1 MVVVAHLTAAERQAA
16 DRDAQMPERFA
27 NAQRRRPKVV
37 DISGGQSVA
46 REVQEQPEE
55 LLQRTIEAIANATFT
70 GKVRATRVER
80 APLRKCVLSHP
91 ALSIPMRIAQGDKP
105 VVQRMLYELE
115 WYINVAIESAQ
126 ADALSVAIDPL
137 LHRARQRASR
147 LLSRLSLSIRLS
159 ESSSARASDSW
170 ARFSGGRERSANSQ
184 GSDPRGASSPRPHRC
199 VAVAPADPPSTAVVA
214 VAPRLPQSHS
224 SDEETLCEASATA
237 ERQQDAEDIFILADT
252 SGDGVVDEDEL
263 CVLCATLM
271 ARQGQPQSVSDEALR
286 NYLRTFRA
294 SPSTPLR
301 LDFDEFAG
309 VYNSF
314 LVAQHN
320 GDLCARVDGAESR

>member
-80 APLRKCVLSHP
+80 APLRLRSLSSCI
-91 ALSIPMRIAQGDKP
+91 LRPMRIAQGDKP

-137 LHRARQRASR
+137 LHRARQRSFR
-147 LLSRLSLSIRLS
+147 LWSCLSLSSRVS
-159 ESSSARASDSW
+159 ERSSARASDSW

-294 SPSTPLR
+294 SPSTPLK